1 MVISVF
7 RKVDC
12 DLTVIYNRFYFV
24 FRINFIF
31 IYIVFVQ
38 ITTCSLFFV
47 FVVYMIFHLLISFC
61 RCIAQAHNANADKR
75 PIINPNILTPSFS
88 NFLLNTPTA
97 ENKKSS
103 AVGIKSIVLDSSN
116 FHAILLSLFILD
128 ALRQGTHQTVNV
140 Y

>member
-38 ITTCSLFFV
+38 IITCSLFFV
-47 FVVYMIFHLLISFC
+47 IYIIFHLLISFC
-61 RCIAQAHNANADKR
+61 RCIAQAHNANADKS
-75 PIINPNILTPSFS
+75 TD
-88 NFLLNTPTA
+88 
-97 ENKKSS
+97 KKTNH
-103 AVGIKSIVLDSSN
+103 KS
-116 FHAILLSLFILD
+116 
-128 ALRQGTHQTVNV
+128 
-140 Y
+140 